1 MARKR
6 MIDPSL
12 WSDDGM
18 AELPPRQQLL
28 YIGLFS
34 NADDHGRLKGSPVAI
49 RLALPGVYGGCA
61 LDDIALDLDDVL
73 SRMSKLRRYSV
84 DGRDYLQFDNY
95 ATWQRIDKPSDSI
108 LPPPA
113 CHSENDQGTVA
124 DHSPNDPVAVAD
136 HSPLIEEK
144 RREEKGVEARDGD
157 GSANES
163 EPFELSPH
171 ERRVIGIV
179 KQTRGMAS
187 VPDEAVALHLRE
199 VLGARASPL
208 PDETIVAETMKW
220 RDHHTERLA
229 DRPQNERF
237 RGWKNAITNWFSRP
251 ITVHKP
257 LVPGDAVAPEAMRVP
272 HYYRPFD
279 DD

>member
-49 RLALPGVYGGCA
+49 RLALPGVYGGCG
-61 LDDIALDLDDVL
+61 LEEIAADLNDVL
-73 SRMSKLRRYSV
+73 SRMGKLRRYSV
-84 DGRDYLQFDNY
+84 DDRDYLQFDNY
-95 ATWQRIDKPSDSI
+95 STWQRIDKPSESI
-108 LPPPA
+108 LPPPQWLSA
-113 CHSENDQGTVA
+113 NEQESVA
-124 DHSPNDPVAVAD
+124 DDSPNDPGTVAEQ
-136 HSPLIEEK
+136 SPLIEEK
-144 RREEKGVEARDGD
+144 GIEEKGIEARDGD
-157 GSANES
+157 DSTNELES
-163 EPFELSPH
+163 LEWSPH

-187 VPDEAVALHLRE
+187 VPDESVALHLRE

-220 RDHHTERLA
+220 RDHHTERLS
-229 DRPQNERF
+229 DRPPNERF

-257 LVPGDAVAPEAMRVP
+257 FVDAAPEADRVP
-272 HYYRPFD
+272 HYYRPFAD
-279 DD
+279 ED